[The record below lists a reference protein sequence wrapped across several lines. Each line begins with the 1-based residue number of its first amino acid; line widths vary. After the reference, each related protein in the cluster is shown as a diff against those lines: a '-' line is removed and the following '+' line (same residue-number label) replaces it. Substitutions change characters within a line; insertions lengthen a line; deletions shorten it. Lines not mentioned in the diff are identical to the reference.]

1 MSGGS
6 LRAPPRRRRRVDG
19 VGRPTLAFRAASEPH
34 EVERDLAQAEAAA
47 PGRHEERE
55 REVREVGDALVERVR
70 RARDGLG
77 HDGRV
82 VVAVRPPV
90 GPVAVEPDVERV
102 VDGLDA
108 GVVRREERRH
118 GPRVARPD
126 AVRPQ
131 PRRQQ
136 VDEHEGQRRQDDGPV
151 PVELALELLRG
162 RVLAV
167 DAPRL
172 GEGVPLG
179 ERHER
184 VVHDVAEERRLGQGG
199 HEVRA
204 GARRQRQQ
212 VRERVDGVLGVE
224 DPALG
229 RGLGRREPGF
239 SHVPDERALQL
250 PERRRALAAATH
262 RLSMGFARDRVVR
275 DCNAM
280 TAQAYCQRVHDELG
294 TSLLTRS
301 CNGLIKARGA
311 WLPTVAAVRA
321 SLDVRWMRRAG
332 SSYLATSFIN
342 SLIRKSTQGFGCK
355 QASGHD

>member
-70 RARDGLG
+70 RARHGLG

-184 VVHDVAEERRLGQGG
+184 VVHDVAEERRLGESG

-262 RLSMGFARDRVVR
+262 LSAVGGELCATSVR
-275 DCNAM
+275 ES
-280 TAQAYCQRVHDELG
+280 CQ
-294 TSLLTRS
+294 TSS
-301 CNGLIKARGA
+301 ACCSDFARGA
-311 WLPTVAAVRA
+311 RRYAPRVTQWLDKGNPQPV
-321 SLDVRWMRRAG
+321 
-332 SSYLATSFIN
+332 
-342 SLIRKSTQGFGCK
+342 
-355 QASGHD
+355 

>member
-1 MSGGS
+1 MV
-6 LRAPPRRRRRVDG
+6 ARRVD
-19 VGRPTLAFRAASEPH
+19 VVLERAPLGPAREALEVAMAGAVHDVEPD

-55 REVREVGDALVERVR
+55 REVREVGDALGERVR
-70 RARDGLG
+70 RARHGLG
-77 HDGRV
+77 DDGRV

-90 GPVAVEPDVERV
+90 GPVAVEPDVEGV

-184 VVHDVAEERRLGQGG
+184 VVHEVAEERRLGQGG

-239 SHVPDERALQL
+239 RHVPDERALQL
-250 PERRRALAAATH
+250 PERRRALATATH
-262 RLSMGFARDRVVR
+262 DDQGAVFELCASAETAIDSV
-275 DCNAM
+275 CN
-280 TAQAYCQRVHDELG
+280 EL
-294 TSLLTRS
+294 
-301 CNGLIKARGA
+301 A
-311 WLPTVAAVRA
+311 
-321 SLDVRWMRRAG
+321 
-332 SSYLATSFIN
+332 
-342 SLIRKSTQGFGCK
+342 
-355 QASGHD
+355 

>member
-70 RARDGLG
+70 RARHGLG
-77 HDGRV
+77 DDGRV

-90 GPVAVEPDVERV
+90 GPVAVEPDVEGV

-184 VVHDVAEERRLGQGG
+184 VVHDVAEERRLGEGG

-239 SHVPDERALQL
+239 RHVPDERALQL

-262 RLSMGFARDRVVR
+262 DGQGAVFELCASAEAAIDSVSFIESDS
-275 DCNAM
+275 CT
-280 TAQAYCQRVHDELG
+280 TA
-294 TSLLTRS
+294 LL
-301 CNGLIKARGA
+301 L
-311 WLPTVAAVRA
+311 AALLRA
-321 SLDVRWMRRAG
+321 GVSQWSATARRAI
-332 SSYLATSFIN
+332 SS
-342 SLIRKSTQGFGCK
+342 
-355 QASGHD
+355 

>member
-1 MSGGS
+1 MSGAS

-70 RARDGLG
+70 RARHGLG

-90 GPVAVEPDVERV
+90 GPVAVEPDVEGV

-262 RLSMGFARDRVVR
+262 LSRFLLLGCRARDGCQSSSRSACVAS
-275 DCNAM
+275 DCTRSSVLRASGPHNSSI
-280 TAQAYCQRVHDELG
+280 TSSQRLRAHLPAKSFNSSLDPAASCDELI
-294 TSLLTRS
+294 
-301 CNGLIKARGA
+301 CGLVNYAIS
-311 WLPTVAAVRA
+311 P
-321 SLDVRWMRRAG
+321 SP
-332 SSYLATSFIN
+332 
-342 SLIRKSTQGFGCK
+342 
-355 QASGHD
+355 

>member
-70 RARDGLG
+70 RARHGLG

-184 VVHDVAEERRLGQGG
+184 VVHDVAEERRLGESG

-262 RLSMGFARDRVVR
+262 DGQGAVLGASRDGVVR
-275 DCNAM
+275 GSSQLSLC
-280 TAQAYCQRVHDELG
+280 CQLCAR
-294 TSLLTRS
+294 SLVLS
-301 CNGLIKARGA
+301 ASGSHNGSIKATHSQYGA
-311 WLPTVAAVRA
+311 ICCTWRRRW
-321 SLDVRWMRRAG
+321 SLSWHVGR
-332 SSYLATSFIN
+332 
-342 SLIRKSTQGFGCK
+342 FG
-355 QASGHD
+355 

>member
-1 MSGGS
+1 M
-6 LRAPPRRRRRVDG
+6 
-19 VGRPTLAFRAASEPH
+19 
-34 EVERDLAQAEAAA
+34 
-47 PGRHEERE
+47 
-55 REVREVGDALVERVR
+55 
-70 RARDGLG
+70 
-77 HDGRV
+77 
-82 VVAVRPPV
+82 AVRPPV
-90 GPVAVEPDVERV
+90 GPVAVEPDVEGV

-184 VVHDVAEERRLGQGG
+184 VVHEVAEERRLGQGG

-239 SHVPDERALQL
+239 RHVPDERALQL

-262 RLSMGFARDRVVR
+262 LSQFRLLGCRARDG
-275 DCNAM
+275 
-280 TAQAYCQRVHDELG
+280 CQREQLKPAQLG
-294 TSLLTRS
+294 CQRCTRS
-301 CNGLIKARGA
+301 SALRPSGPHNSSIKAR
-311 WLPTVAAVRA
+311 AAC
-321 SLDVRWMRRAG
+321 LLQG
-332 SSYLATSFIN
+332 STF
-342 SLIRKSTQGFGCK
+342 
-355 QASGHD
+355 

>member
-1 MSGGS
+1 MSGAS

-184 VVHDVAEERRLGQGG
+184 VVHDVAEERRLGESG

-262 RLSMGFARDRVVR
+262 LSLSPAAGPRARRVSETELCNANELVACS
-275 DCNAM
+275 DCNA
-280 TAQAYCQRVHDELG
+280 
-294 TSLLTRS
+294 RS
-301 CNGLIKARGA
+301 ALRCSRGRQWLDKSERGA
-311 WLPTVAAVRA
+311 LVMLQQETLG
-321 SLDVRWMRRAG
+321 SLVRW
-332 SSYLATSFIN
+332 I
-342 SLIRKSTQGFGCK
+342 
-355 QASGHD
+355 